1 MAGENLITY
10 SSPFLG
16 PQKSESEKSTD
27 WTTYSGLLSG
37 LGSILGAGAAGAAAY
52 YGKESGQDTLYDL
65 ANQMGGF
72 YGDVRDDV
80 GTAAEFKPYAVTG
93 TSGGATFGEKGLDLG
108 PNVTQQGFL
117 DQANA
122 MRGQMGMSPDMTR
135 ALQGYGSG
143 ALSQSQQA
151 MGANTGRFASQ
162 LGGQYAG
169 MGETLI
175 GTQAPQD
182 LAQLQGL
189 FAQQAQGQQAGS
201 LGDLTGQLQYQAQGA
216 LSSAAPDVTG
226 AYSGITAPQVST
238 AAGDVASQYL
248 AAGGGMLSSPTA
260 GAEDIYN
267 QIRATQSPE
276 EERQRLALENRLAAQ
291 GRLGVSTAAY
301 GGTPEQLAME
311 KAQAEARNA
320 ASLQAIGMADQLA
333 TSQQNRAQQLTQM
346 GLSADQI
353 QQQMINEGF
362 GQEMSLAGAQL
373 QTAQTQESLQTA
385 SQNRAAQLA
394 QLGMSAEQID
404 SQLANEGLNRQTTS
418 AGLAAN
424 LAQTGAGIQSQQQQL
439 GQGLLGLGLQAQ
451 QLGGQL
457 GQQDIANA
465 ASLFGIGQQSALLPS
480 QLEGA
485 QLANISQML
494 GASNIPFQQQLAASQ
509 LGLTA
514 QNQQAQLQ
522 QEYANLAANLGLS
535 EAGLM
540 KELALGGAGLEQEFI
555 KSLGNIGAGLAGI
568 EF

>member
-1 MAGENLITY
+1 MANKTKEELAAQAEADKLQLLT
-10 SSPFLG
+10 
-16 PQKSESEKSTD
+16 
-27 WTTYSGLLSG
+27 GLT
-37 LGSILGAGAAGAAAY
+37 GAGVAGGAAY
-52 YGKESGQDTLYDL
+52 YGKKTGQEALAGIGRDLGTTYDTLT
-65 ANQMGGF
+65 
-72 YGDVRDDV
+72 GDVS
-80 GTAAEFKPYAVTG
+80 TAAEFKPYTVTG
-93 TSGGATFGEKGLDLG
+93 AAGGGTFGQQGLTLD
-108 PNVTQQGFL
+108 PNATQQGLL

-122 MRGQMGMSPDMTR
+122 MRGQMGMPTDMSQ
-135 ALQGYGSG
+135 ALQGYGAG
-143 ALSQSQQA
+143 ALTQSQQA
-151 MGANTGRFASQ
+151 LGANTGQFASQ

-169 MGETLI
+169 MGEQLL
-175 GTQAPQD
+175 GAQAPQD
-182 LAQLQGL
+182 LAGLQAG
-189 FAQQAQGQQAGS
+189 FAGQVGGMGTGS
-201 LGDLTGQLQYQAQGA
+201 LGGLTGQLQAQAQGA
-216 LSSAAPDVTG
+216 LSSSAPDVSG
-226 AYSGITAPQVST
+226 AYSGITAPQIST

-373 QTAQTQESLQTA
+373 QTAQTQEALQTA

-404 SQLANEGLNRQTTS
+404 SQLASEGLSRDVT
-418 AGLAAN
+418 AASTAAQ
-424 LAQTGAGIQSQQQQL
+424 LAQTGSGIQAQQQQL

-457 GQQDIANA
+457 NQQDIANA
-465 ASLFGIGQQSALLPS
+465 ASLFGLGQQSALLPS

-485 QLANISQML
+485 QLANINQAL
-494 GASNIPFQQQLAASQ
+494 ASSNVPFQQQLAASQ

-540 KELALGGAGLEQEFI
+540 KELALGGAGLEQEYI

-568 EF
+568 EI

>member
-10 SSPFLG
+10 NSPFLG
-16 PQKSESEKSTD
+16 PDKSESEKSTD
-27 WTTYSGLLSG
+27 LSAYTGLLTG
-37 LGSILGAGAAGAAAY
+37 LSNILGAGAAGAAAY
-52 YGKESGQDTLYDL
+52 YGKEAGQGTLYDL

-93 TSGGATFGEKGLDLG
+93 TSGGYTTAQDPVTGQQTFALD
-108 PNVTQQGFL
+108 PNVSQQDFL
-117 DQANA
+117 NKANA
-122 MRGQMGMSPDMTR
+122 MRGAMGMSPDMTQ
-135 ALQGYGSG
+135 ALSGYGSG
-143 ALSQSQQA
+143 ALTQSRQA
-151 MGANTGRFASQ
+151 LGADSGAGATA
-162 LGGQYAG
+162 LGGEYAG
-169 MGETLI
+169 MATDLM
-175 GTQAPQD
+175 GTQTPED
-182 LAQLQGL
+182 LAQLQSL
-189 FAQQAQGQQAGS
+189 FAQQAQQGQQVGS
-201 LGDLTGQLQYQAQGA
+201 LGGLTDQLQAQA
-216 LSSAAPDVTG
+216 LSGLGQETQSAG
-226 AYSGITAPQVST
+226 
-238 AAGDVASQYL
+238 
-248 AAGGGMLSSPTA
+248 
-260 GAEDIYN
+260 DIYN
-267 QIRATQSPE
+267 QIRAMQSPE
-276 EERQRLALENRLAAQ
+276 EERQRIAMENRLAAQ

-301 GGTPEQLAME
+301 GGTPEQLAMA
-311 KAQAEARNA
+311 KAQEEAKNA

-333 TSQQNRAQQLTQM
+333 TSQQARA
-346 GLSADQI
+346 S
-353 QQQMINEGF
+353 
-362 GQEMSLAGAQL
+362 
-373 QTAQTQESLQTA
+373 
-385 SQNRAAQLA
+385 QLA

-404 SQLANEGLNRQTTS
+404 SQLATEGLGRQTTS

-439 GQGLLGLGLQAQ
+439 GQGLAGLGLQAT

>member
-1 MAGENLITY
+1 MADWKQ
-10 SSPFLG
+10 FVG
-16 PQKSESEKSTD
+16 P
-27 WTTYSGLLSG
+27 GV
-37 LGSILGAGAAGAAAY
+37 AAGAA
-52 YGKESGQDTLYDL
+52 TLAVGAGRNAL
-65 ANQMGGF
+65 E
-72 YGDVRDDV
+72 DV
-80 GTAAEFKPYAVTG
+80 GTDLAKNYDAITGDIESAATFKPYTVTG
-93 TSGGATFGEKGLDLG
+93 TSGGGTYGQQGFTLD
-108 PNVTQQGFL
+108 PNATQQGFL
-117 DQANA
+117 NQANA

-465 ASLFGIGQQSALLPS
+465 ASLFGLGQQSSLLPS
-480 QLEGA
+480 QIEGA
-485 QLANISQML
+485 QLANINQALS
-494 GASNIPFQQQLAASQ
+494 ASNVPFQQQLAASQ

-514 QNQQAQLQ
+514 QGQQNQLEQS
-522 QEYANLAANLGLS
+522 YANLLANAGLS
-535 EAGLM
+535 EAGLLRD
-540 KELALGGAGLEQEFI
+540 LALSGSTLEQEYI
-555 KSLGNIGAGLAGI
+555 KTLGNIGAGLAGV
-568 EF
+568 EPVKAG

>member
-16 PQKSESEKSTD
+16 PQKNESEKSTD
-27 WTTYSGLLSG
+27 WTKYSGLLSG

-72 YGDVRDDV
+72 YGDVRTDV

-122 MRGQMGMSPDMTR
+122 MRGAMGMSPDMTQ
-135 ALQGYGSG
+135 ALSGYGSG
-143 ALSQSQQA
+143 ALTQSRQA
-151 MGANTGRFASQ
+151 LGADSGAGATA
-162 LGGQYAG
+162 LGGEYAG
-169 MGETLI
+169 MATDLM
-175 GTQAPQD
+175 GTQTPED
-182 LAQLQGL
+182 LAQLQSL
-189 FAQQAQGQQAGS
+189 FAQQAQQGQQVGS
-201 LGDLTGQLQYQAQGA
+201 LGGLTDQLQAQA
-216 LSSAAPDVTG
+216 LSGLGQETQSAG
-226 AYSGITAPQVST
+226 
-238 AAGDVASQYL
+238 
-248 AAGGGMLSSPTA
+248 
-260 GAEDIYN
+260 DIYN
-267 QIRATQSPE
+267 QIRAMQSPE
-276 EERQRLALENRLAAQ
+276 EERQRIAMENRLAAQ

-301 GGTPEQLAME
+301 GGTPEQLAMA
-311 KAQAEARNA
+311 KAQEEAKNA

-333 TSQQNRAQQLTQM
+333 TSQQARA
-346 GLSADQI
+346 S
-353 QQQMINEGF
+353 
-362 GQEMSLAGAQL
+362 
-373 QTAQTQESLQTA
+373 
-385 SQNRAAQLA
+385 QLA

-404 SQLANEGLNRQTTS
+404 SQLATEGLGRQTTS

-439 GQGLLGLGLQAQ
+439 GQGLAGLGLQAT

-568 EF
+568 EFQEIRWLT